1 MKLIPTTN
9 SFRAGLFAFIC
20 LTIPVSR
27 PLFAQAAARDS
38 SAHLGTLSGR
48 VTNKATKAVLEG
60 AHVTLLP
67 SGITTLTDKEG
78 EFIFR
83 AVPGA
88 THSLTFTY
96 TGLDILTLPVTTEG
110 GRNTAIDAQLNA
122 GIYMLESFVVAG
134 EREGSALA
142 ITQQRNAP
150 NVKNVLSSDAF
161 GNVADENIGNFLLR
175 VPGISANIQEGEITG
190 LTWTEDPLDI
200 TCPNSSVAA
209 LGLKS
214 GHWLLAVNDAK
225 GRHVLTAYLSD
236 DEGRT
241 WKWKRSFE
249 RLAARQGSGSNPAP
263 VQTRDERVVT
273 RQDGHY
279 PTMIQVADGG
289 IHIVYTHSNAD
300 KFEGNTIKHARFDEA
315 WVMNK

>member
-27 PLFAQAAARDS
+27 PLFAQAAARGS

-60 AHVTLLP
+60 AQVTLLP

-190 LTWTEDPLDI
+190 LKIRGSDPDM
-200 TCPNSSVAA
+200 N
-209 LGLKS
+209 
-214 GHWLLAVNDAK
+214 AVTVD
-225 GRHVLTAYLSD
+225 G
-236 DEGRT
+236 
-241 WKWKRSFE
+241 
-249 RLAARQGSGSNPAP
+249 
-263 VQTRDERVVT
+263 TRA
-273 RQDGHY
+273 
-279 PTMIQVADGG
+279 ADGSARTG
-289 IHIVYTHSNAD
+289 LNRGFAIDTIPASFVDSIEVTKAPTPD
-300 KFEGNTIKHARFDEA
+300 KPLPAQPLKIQFPIS
-315 WVMNK
+315 